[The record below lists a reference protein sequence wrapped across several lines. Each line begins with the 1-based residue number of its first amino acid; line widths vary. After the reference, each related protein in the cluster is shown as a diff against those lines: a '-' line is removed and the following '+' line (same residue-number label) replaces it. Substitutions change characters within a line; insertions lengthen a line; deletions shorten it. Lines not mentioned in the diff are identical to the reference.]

1 MIPSFM
7 NQASRIIKGER
18 AQGPIPWQ
26 VFWSYSNSL
35 RCGGTILDR
44 KTILSAAHCIDH
56 NYQSL
61 DISVRVGGTNI
72 LNQEQVIKVNSVI
85 YNQEMPYSSETLDND
100 IILLK
105 LKEPLEFNFFVQP
118 ACLPNEETEPE
129 VNTRCLVSGWGTT
142 STFNPKYENN
152 LRWAD
157 VFISDSNKCKAAYR
171 QSQSPHQITNNM
183 ICAEN
188 FQGKDACQ
196 GDSGGPLI
204 CGQNGLPVLTG
215 IVSFG
220 EGCAK
225 SNFPGVYTKVSRYL
239 AWIRRHLESTQLTTT
254 GLTGHL
260 NQCGMLYFKYFSDF
274 SFVSGLILAKLPSFM
289 TEELSSVSA
298 RIVKG
303 DNPPAPIP
311 WQVGILSRR
320 KNATQKQ
327 GNKIVFEPHCGGTI
341 LDEVTVLTAGHCFVE
356 SNIYPTPFVDR
367 NVTNYL
373 LVFATVK
380 ADLWKHQVM
389 RPARIIVPDDYD
401 PAFKLKNDLAIIK
414 LEKPLVFN
422 NNIQPACLP
431 IHSYNP
437 VQDENC
443 FISGW
448 GSTEQGI
455 SKLSKI
461 FLKQLTF
468 YNR

>member
-1 MIPSFM
+1 
-7 NQASRIIKGER
+7 
-18 AQGPIPWQ
+18 
-26 VFWSYSNSL
+26 
-35 RCGGTILDR
+35 
-44 KTILSAAHCIDH
+44 
-56 NYQSL
+56 
-61 DISVRVGGTNI
+61 
-72 LNQEQVIKVNSVI
+72 
-85 YNQEMPYSSETLDND
+85 
-100 IILLK
+100 
-105 LKEPLEFNFFVQP
+105 
-118 ACLPNEETEPE
+118 
-129 VNTRCLVSGWGTT
+129 
-142 STFNPKYENN
+142 
-152 LRWAD
+152 
-157 VFISDSNKCKAAYR
+157 
-171 QSQSPHQITNNM
+171 
-183 ICAEN
+183 
-188 FQGKDACQ
+188 
-196 GDSGGPLI
+196 
-204 CGQNGLPVLTG
+204 
-215 IVSFG
+215 
-220 EGCAK
+220 
-225 SNFPGVYTKVSRYL
+225 
-239 AWIRRHLESTQLTTT
+239 
-254 GLTGHL
+254 
-260 NQCGMLYFKYFSDF
+260 
-274 SFVSGLILAKLPSFM
+274 M

-448 GSTEQGI
+448 GSIEQGI